1 MSQLIDNKQKRKSQG
16 LSPRNSLDMDS
27 DGDSSSSPGSGSGV
41 WEKSEN
47 SKWIVVA
54 ETKHRIPRKARV
66 RTVASVDP
74 SLGIREFITSFEPE
88 EPPEGN
94 NSILVG
100 DGSSLVRLDRSAG
113 ENMEEVQ
120 PGPSSENSGA
130 SPEEAEREERPGDRS
145 GRSRR
150 RRQRRHRGQGVTT
163 AGTRCGRGKRMA
175 CVSVESSPG
184 RDSPSPES
192 LSRIVKK
199 YSTSLTGFS

>member
-1 MSQLIDNKQKRKSQG
+1 
-16 LSPRNSLDMDS
+16 MDS
-27 DGDSSSSPGSGSGV
+27 DGDPSSSGSGSGV

-88 EPPEGN
+88 EPPSAVN

-100 DGSSLVRLDRSAG
+100 DGSSLVRLDSSAA
-113 ENMEEVQ
+113 ENMEEPQ
-120 PGPSSENSGA
+120 PGPSSEGSGA
-130 SPEEAEREERPGDRS
+130 SHEEAEREETPGDRG

-150 RRQRRHRGQGVTT
+150 RRQRRQRGQRVSG
-163 AGTRCGRGKRMA
+163 ARRNKRTA

-199 YSTSLTGFS
+199 YSSGLASFS

>member
-1 MSQLIDNKQKRKSQG
+1 
-16 LSPRNSLDMDS
+16 MDS
-27 DGDSSSSPGSGSGV
+27 DGDPSSSGSGSGV

-88 EPPEGN
+88 LPSEVN

-100 DGSSLVRLDRSAG
+100 DGSSLVRLDSSAG
-113 ENMEEVQ
+113 ENMIQIQDEEPQ
-120 PGPSSENSGA
+120 PGPSSESSEAGGVA
-130 SPEEAEREERPGDRS
+130 SQEEAGPGDSR
-145 GRSRR
+145 GARSRR
-150 RRQRRHRGQGVTT
+150 RRQRGQRVS
-163 AGTRCGRGKRMA
+163 TREARSQRSKRLV

-192 LSRIVKK
+192 LSRIVLK
-199 YSTSLTGFS
+199 YPASLSSFS

>member
-1 MSQLIDNKQKRKSQG
+1 
-16 LSPRNSLDMDS
+16 MDS
-27 DGDSSSSPGSGSGV
+27 DGDPSSSGSGSGV

-88 EPPEGN
+88 EPQPSELN

-100 DGSSLVRLDRSAG
+100 DGSSLVRLDSAAG
-113 ENMEEVQ
+113 MNTIEEEAVQ
-120 PGPSSENSGA
+120 PGPSSEGS
-130 SPEEAEREERPGDRS
+130 EEASHEEAGDTR
-145 GRSRR
+145 RTRR
-150 RRQRRHRGQGVTT
+150 RRQRRHRGLRV
-163 AGTRCGRGKRMA
+163 RDDRSKRVM

-184 RDSPSPES
+184 RASPSPES
-192 LSRIVKK
+192 LSRIVLK
-199 YSTSLTGFS
+199 YPPGFTGFS

>member
-1 MSQLIDNKQKRKSQG
+1 
-16 LSPRNSLDMDS
+16 MDS
-27 DGDSSSSPGSGSGV
+27 DGDPSSSGSGSGV

-88 EPPEGN
+88 PHSEMN

-100 DGSSLVRLDRSAG
+100 DGSSLVRLDSTSG
-113 ENMEEVQ
+113 ENMIQIQDEEPQ
-120 PGPSSENSGA
+120 PGPSSESSEAGGGA
-130 SPEEAEREERPGDRS
+130 SQEGAGHGDSRGAS
-145 GRSRR
+145 SRR
-150 RRQRRHRGQGVTT
+150 RRQRRQRGQRVST
-163 AGTRCGRGKRMA
+163 AEPRSHRTKRLV

-192 LSRIVKK
+192 LSRIVLKCPAGL
-199 YSTSLTGFS
+199 SSFS

>member
-1 MSQLIDNKQKRKSQG
+1 
-16 LSPRNSLDMDS
+16 MDS
-27 DGDSSSSPGSGSGV
+27 DGDPSSSGSGSGV

-88 EPPEGN
+88 PHSEMN

-100 DGSSLVRLDRSAG
+100 DGSSLVRLDSTSG
-113 ENMEEVQ
+113 ENMIQIQDEEPQ
-120 PGPSSENSGA
+120 PGPSSESSEAGA
-130 SPEEAEREERPGDRS
+130 SQEGAGHGDSRGAS
-145 GRSRR
+145 SRR
-150 RRQRRHRGQGVTT
+150 RRQRRQRGQRVST
-163 AGTRCGRGKRMA
+163 AEPRSHRTKRLV

-192 LSRIVKK
+192 LSRIVLK
-199 YSTSLTGFS
+199 YPAGLSSIS

>member
-1 MSQLIDNKQKRKSQG
+1 
-16 LSPRNSLDMDS
+16 MDS

-88 EPPEGN
+88 EPEVNVN

-113 ENMEEVQ
+113 ENMEEAQ
-120 PGPSSENSGA
+120 PGPSSEDSGA
-130 SPEEAEREERPGDRS
+130 SPEEAETGERPGDRS

-163 AGTRCGRGKRMA
+163 AGTRCGRSKRMA

-199 YSTSLTGFS
+199 YSSSFTSFS